1 MGSASNYLELKLL
14 DHVLKT
20 ASYTVPT
27 NIYIAL
33 STADP
38 TDAGSGIAEPSGN
51 AYARTVMNSWATA
64 ASRSTSNAGGVTFPT
79 ATGSWGT
86 ITHYAVFDAI
96 TGGNMLGHGALTV
109 SNSVVNGNIVTFA
122 IGAIVVSFNSGGFST
137 YLANK
142 FLDHVFKV
150 ASYTVPTN
158 ICCGLSTANPGDSA
172 SGLAEPSG
180 NGYARVTLNTWDA
193 AASGATE
200 NTGAITFPTI
210 VTAGWGTITHA
221 ALFDASTSGN
231 MLMYA
236 ALGTSQATA
245 VGNVVEFADGALDIT
260 LD

>member
-38 TDAGSGIAEPSGN
+38 TESGASIAEPVGN
-51 AYARTVMNSWATA
+51 AYARTVCNTWSTA
-64 ASRSTSNAGGVTFPT
+64 AARSTNNQVGVTFPA

-86 ITHYAVFDAI
+86 ITHYAVFDASA
-96 TGGNMLGHGALTV
+96 GGNMLGYGALTTP
-109 SNSVVNGNIVTFA
+109 NSVVNGNVVTFA
-122 IGAIVVSFNSGGFST
+122 IGQIVVSFNAGGFTT

-150 ASYTVPTN
+150 ASFTVPTN
-158 ICCGLSTANPGDSA
+158 IYAGLSTANPLDTA
-172 SGLAEPSG
+172 AGLAEPVG
-180 NGYARVTLNTWDA
+180 NAYARVQKNTWNA
-193 AASGATE
+193 AAAGLADNS
-200 NTGAITFPTI
+200 GAITFPTA
-210 VTAGWGTITHA
+210 TGSWGTVTYGC
-221 ALFDASTSGN
+221 LFDASTVGN
-231 MLMYA
+231 LLMYA
-236 ALGTSQATA
+236 ALTVSQA
-245 VGNVVEFADGALDIT
+245 VVNGNVVEYDPGAFDVT

>member
-20 ASYTVPT
+20 TSYTVPT

-33 STADP
+33 STAAP
-38 TDAGSGIAEPSGN
+38 TDTGSAIAEPSGN
-51 AYARTVMNSWATA
+51 NYARTVCNSWATA
-64 ASRSTSNAGGVTFPT
+64 ASRSTSNAAGVTFP
-79 ATGSWGT
+79 AASGSWGT
-86 ITHYAVFDAI
+86 IAHYAVFDASS
-96 TGGNMLGHGALTV
+96 GGNFLGHGALTIP
-109 SNSVVNGNIVTFA
+109 NSVVSGNVVTFA
-122 IGAIVVSFNSGGFST
+122 IGAIVVSFNAGGFST

-150 ASYTVPTN
+150 ASFTVPTN
-158 ICCGLSTANPGDSA
+158 IYVGLSTANPGDSA

-180 NGYARVTLNTWDA
+180 NGYARVQKNTWDA

-210 VTAGWGTITHA
+210 VTSDWGTLTHC
-221 ALFDASTSGN
+221 ALFDASTAGN

-236 ALGTSQATA
+236 ALGVSQVTA
-245 VGNVVEFADGALDIT
+245 VGNVVEYDDGALDIT